1 MIKIAL
7 GQFEIIP
14 GRPDINTTIM
24 LDMIE
29 EAKENHADMIVFPEL
44 AVSGCLLADTWEQ
57 TSFVND
63 CVMYGQDI
71 IAASDDI
78 CVIFGNVAVDPIEP
92 CRHYN
97 ALFAAQNGTLLRA
110 PNAPYPFCIKAEHR
124 TDGMFDEAHYF
135 TSLETII
142 AERAVNISDFL
153 QPIPITINGKT
164 YTVGCCI
171 GDTDIL
177 RIIEAD
183 IHLAIDCAPFVTG
196 SQTYKQDTF
205 TQLTSDT
212 QTPLIYV
219 NTAGIQNSG
228 KTIYLFDGLS
238 CIYDANSHVIASY
251 EPFSSDMQV
260 AELNLA
266 EGNKYITPNMPLRPI
281 GQIHQALHY
290 GVKKFLDQIG
300 VQKIVIGASGGI
312 DSAVAAALYTD
323 VVGADN
329 VLLVNMPS
337 RFNSDTTK
345 NLSREL
351 AENLGCHYSIMP
363 IQEVYTAT
371 VEQLK
376 TTPVVHTGQRSVRH
390 LTVSSFVQ
398 ENIQARDRSSRILAG
413 IAAAWGGVFTCN
425 ANKVE
430 TTIGYCTLY
439 GDAAGFLAALADLWK
454 HQVYELAYYFNT
466 DVFDHPV
473 IPQGIIDI
481 VPSAELSDQ
490 QCVDEGKGDP
500 LVYPYHDYLFRAFI
514 EDHKNATPETLLV
527 RYADGTLEQYI
538 GCETGLVAQ
547 IFPTAADFIADLERW
562 WKQFT
567 GMGVAKRIQ
576 SPPILAVSHRP
587 YGAGHRESQ
596 NSVYFTRAYQALKKR
611 LLS

>member
-1 MIKIAL
+1 MLKIAL

-14 GRPDINTTIM
+14 GRPDLNTKTM
-24 LDMIE
+24 LDMIQK
-29 EAKENHADMIVFPEL
+29 AKETHADMIVFPEL
-44 AVSGCLLADTWEQ
+44 AVSGYLLADTWEQ
-57 TSFVND
+57 ANFIHD
-63 CVMYGQDI
+63 CVTYGQDI
-71 IAASDDI
+71 IDASHDI
-78 CVIFGNVAVDPIEP
+78 CVIFGNVAVDSAEP
-92 CRHYN
+92 SRLYN
-97 ALFAAQNGTLLRA
+97 ALFAAQNGMLLSA
-110 PNAPYPFCIKAEHR
+110 PNAPHPFFIKAEHR
-124 TDGMFDEAHYF
+124 TDSMFDEGHYF
-135 TSLETII
+135 TSLATIVN
-142 AERAVNISDFL
+142 ERAANISDFL
-153 QPIPITINGKT
+153 QPIPITLGDTT
-164 YTVGCCI
+164 YTLGCCI

-183 IHLAIDCAPFVTG
+183 IHLAIDCMPFVTG
-196 SQTYKQDTF
+196 SQATKHNTF
-205 TQLTSDT
+205 TQLTADT
-212 QTPLIYV
+212 ETPLIYV
-219 NTAGIQNSG
+219 NGAGIQNSG

-238 CIYDANSHVIASY
+238 CIYDANSQIITSY
-251 EPFSSDMQV
+251 EPFSSDMQI
-260 AELNLA
+260 AQLDIDGDNT
-266 EGNKYITPNMPLRPI
+266 YITPSTPLRPI
-281 GQIHQALHY
+281 GQIHKALRY
-290 GVKKFLDQIG
+290 GVRKFLDQIG
-300 VQKIVIGASGGI
+300 VQRIVIGASGGI

-376 TTPVVHTGQRSVRH
+376 TTPVVHTGQKSVRH

-473 IPQGIIDI
+473 IR
-481 VPSAELSDQ
+481 S
-490 QCVDEGKGDP
+490 QC
-500 LVYPYHDYLFRAFI
+500 
-514 EDHKNATPETLLV
+514 
-527 RYADGTLEQYI
+527 
-538 GCETGLVAQ
+538 
-547 IFPTAADFIADLERW
+547 
-562 WKQFT
+562 
-567 GMGVAKRIQ
+567 
-576 SPPILAVSHRP
+576 
-587 YGAGHRESQ
+587 
-596 NSVYFTRAYQALKKR
+596 
-611 LLS
+611 

>member
-1 MIKIAL
+1 MLKLAL

-14 GRPDINTTIM
+14 GRPDLNTKTM
-24 LDMIE
+24 LHMIE
-29 EAKENHADMIVFPEL
+29 EAKDNQVDMIVFPEL
-44 AVSGCLLADTWEQ
+44 AISGYLLADTWKQ
-57 TSFVND
+57 TSFIND
-63 CVMYGQDI
+63 CISYGQDI
-71 IAASDDI
+71 IDASHGI
-78 CVIFGNVAVDPIEP
+78 CIVFGNVAVDEADPS
-92 CRHYN
+92 RLYN
-97 ALFAAQNGTLLRA
+97 ALFIAQNGTLLCA
-110 PNAPYPFCIKAEHR
+110 PNALYPFCIKADYQAE
-124 TDGMFDEAHYF
+124 GIFDEAHYF
-135 TSLETII
+135 TSLTTITD
-142 AERAVNISDFL
+142 ERGANISDFL
-153 QPIPITINGKT
+153 QPVPVTFGDTT
-164 YTVGCCI
+164 YTLGCSI

-183 IHLAIDCAPFVTG
+183 IHLSIDCAPFITG
-196 SQTYKQDTF
+196 SQTHKHQTF
-205 TQLTSDT
+205 AELTSDT
-212 QTPLIYV
+212 NTPLVYV
-219 NTAGIQNSG
+219 NAAGIQNSG

-238 CIYDANSHVIASY
+238 SVYDRDSSLIAAF
-251 EPFSSDMQV
+251 EPFKQGMKLT
-260 AELNLA
+260 ALNLD
-266 EGNKYITPNMPLRPI
+266 GNNLHIEPITPPSPI
-281 GQIHQALHY
+281 GQIYRALHY
-290 GVKKFLDQIG
+290 GVRKFLDQIG
-300 VQKIVIGASGGI
+300 VNRIIIGASGGI

-345 NLSREL
+345 TLSRQL
-351 AENLGCHYSIMP
+351 AENLGCHYAIMP
-363 IQEVYTAT
+363 IQDVYTAT

-376 TTPVVHTGQRSVRH
+376 TTPIIHTGQSSMHH
-390 LTVSSFVQ
+390 LTVSPFVQ

-413 IAAAWGGVFTCN
+413 IAASWGGVFTCN

-454 HQVYELAYYFNT
+454 HQVYELAHYFNT

-473 IPQGIIDI
+473 VPQGIIDI

-514 EDHKNATPETLLV
+514 ENHRNATPEELLAH
-527 RYADGTLEQYI
+527 YADGTLEQYI
-538 GCETGLVAQ
+538 GCETGLIAQ

-567 GMGVAKRIQ
+567 GMAVAKRIQ
-576 SPPILAVSHRP
+576 SPPIIAVSRCP

-596 NSVYFTRAYQALKKR
+596 NSVYFTRAYQALKNK